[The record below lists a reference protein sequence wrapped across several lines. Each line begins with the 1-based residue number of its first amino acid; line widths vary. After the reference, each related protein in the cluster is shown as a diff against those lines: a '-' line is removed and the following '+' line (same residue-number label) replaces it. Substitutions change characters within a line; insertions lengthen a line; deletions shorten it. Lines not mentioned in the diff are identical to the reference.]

1 MLVMMGIAVVL
12 TSVHVDEDVYV
23 GGGDIVALVLWLSLQ
38 AAITV
43 TMTFVFLPSVNGTNS
58 IVT

>member
-12 TSVHVDEDVYV
+12 TSVCMSVAT
-23 GGGDIVALVLWLSLQ
+23 DIVALVVIAIVTK